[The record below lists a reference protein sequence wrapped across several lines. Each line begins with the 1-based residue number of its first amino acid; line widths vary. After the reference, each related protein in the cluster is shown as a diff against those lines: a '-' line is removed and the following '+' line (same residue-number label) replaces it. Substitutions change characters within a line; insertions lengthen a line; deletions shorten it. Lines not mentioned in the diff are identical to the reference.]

1 MVIIFSKISD
11 KPIEKSFSRNFNIS
25 FEKINNHS
33 FMKTYQANIIST
45 LDATFSFDLFGILV
59 LMGNK

>member
-1 MVIIFSKISD
+1 MVIIFSKISY
-11 KPIEKSFSRNFNIS
+11 KPIEKSFSRNFNNS
-25 FEKINNHS
+25 FEKINNRS